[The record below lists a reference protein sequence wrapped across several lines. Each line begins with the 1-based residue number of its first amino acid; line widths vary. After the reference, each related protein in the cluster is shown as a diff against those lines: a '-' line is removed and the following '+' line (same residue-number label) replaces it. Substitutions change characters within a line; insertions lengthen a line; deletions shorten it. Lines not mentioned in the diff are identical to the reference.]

1 MRLASVSLP
10 VPVSPTISTL
20 LSLPAITSTKSKTVR
35 IRGLRATTTESTEN
49 GGVPSTT
56 PHAGQR
62 GCQHALRAYLRNSPQ
77 HLPKIRRPDRAAGRS
92 VAAAGENL
100 RKSGSAGPARALC
113 CVRADVYRTC
123 RPRPRGADPALRPS
137 RPALHLVPDRRRV
150 QRAVRRRRL
159 RGAPGRRL
167 GTRRRA
173 AVALPSHSVLR
184 NALRLLRL
192 RGGGEK
198 RARPRRDFPGIPRP
212 RDHPAGPV
220 SRRPPPRRPGSLG
233 RRQADLSQYH
243 PDRAAR

>member
-1 MRLASVSLP
+1 MRLASFSLRLRF
-10 VPVSPTISTL
+10 SPTISTL

-35 IRGLRATTTESTEN
+35 IRGLRPTTTESTEN

-56 PHAGQR
+56 TRAGQR
-62 GCQHALRAYLRNSPQ
+62 GCQPAIRAFWRNSPQ
-77 HLPKIRRPDRAAGRS
+77 PLPKIRRPDRAAGRS
-92 VAAAGENL
+92 PGAAGENL

-123 RPRPRGADPALRPS
+123 RPRPRCADPALRPS

-192 RGGGEK
+192 RGGGDQE
-198 RARPRRDFPGIPRP
+198 ARRRGDLPGIPGP
-212 RDHPAGPV
+212 RDHPAGLI
-220 SRRPPPRRPGSLG
+220 SRRP
-233 RRQADLSQYH
+233 
-243 PDRAAR
+243 